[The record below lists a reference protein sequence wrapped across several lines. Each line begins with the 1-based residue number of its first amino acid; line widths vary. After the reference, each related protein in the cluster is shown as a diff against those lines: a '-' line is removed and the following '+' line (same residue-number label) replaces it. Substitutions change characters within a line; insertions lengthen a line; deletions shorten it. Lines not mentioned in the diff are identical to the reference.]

1 MITLRFSLPLLAAL
15 FVVGC
20 GKSDEPAT
28 PLAAGPPAYVGSAAC
43 QGCHSSEFDD
53 WMGSHHQLA
62 MQDATADTVLGD
74 FDNAEF
80 DYYGTTTRFFTR
92 GGDYFVRTADENG
105 DDQDFKVLYTF
116 GVEPLQQYLVEFP
129 GGRLQTLAFTWDS
142 RSAEDG
148 GQRWYHQFPDE
159 YIEPGDELHWTGP
172 QQNWNYM
179 CAECHSTNV
188 VMGYD
193 AATASFNT
201 TYDEISVGCEGCH
214 GPGSRHVEQAELGN
228 GRRGLVVDL
237 DDQGNA
243 AWIMNTDTGIAERS
257 EVRMRPP
264 IQPEACGRCHARRG
278 VITDEYE
285 FGEPLAHTH
294 MPALLDDPL
303 YFADGQIRDEVY
315 VYGSFLQSKMYQAGV
330 SCTDCHNPHSSKL
343 KTGANPNDVCSQC
356 HMPTTFAT
364 PDHAGHS
371 SEQAACVDC
380 HMDSRLYMVVDDRRD
395 HSFRVPRPDLSVAIG
410 TPNACTSCH
419 EDQDAEW
426 AAAAVDEWRGSD
438 APPAHFA
445 TAFAAARDGFA
456 NRELLD
462 VINEPTTPGIARAT
476 ALSLL
481 AQPFSEADVDSL
493 ARGLSSGDP
502 LMRIAALRQLRS
514 LPAEARQQLPG
525 AALLA
530 DPVRAVRIEAVTTYA
545 GMQDLLP
552 VQQSRAYA
560 AAEEDLRHASL
571 TIANR
576 PEALSTLG
584 DFELAEGNPV
594 AAIERYEQALALEP
608 RAVAARA
615 NLADTLIG
623 VGEIARAE
631 RILREG
637 IAIDENAAALH
648 HALGLLLVR
657 GGDSDAI
664 LGELRLAAELDPG
677 NARFAYVLGIAMN
690 SLGST
695 EEALAWMTD
704 SYSRFSSDFDI
715 AMAVATMR
723 RDAGDEAGAVEVA
736 DELARRF
743 PDDPRVAGLLQSLQ

>member
-419 EDQDAEW
+419 EDQDDEW
-426 AAAAVDEWRGSD
+426 AAAAVGEWRGPD
-438 APPAHFA
+438 APPWHFA
-445 TAFAAARDGFA
+445 TALAAARDGFA

-493 ARGLSSGDP
+493 ARGLSSGDS
-502 LMRIAALRQLRS
+502 LTRIAALRQLRS